1 MHYYIFIFVVFISQF
16 AHHIYVHLM
25 LAIVHLSKK
34 KKKKKK
40 KKNFEKT
47 IENQRLSFL
56 IGHRHHRHQPSS
68 VPLQTLSAMPLYV
81 PEIRMSDTEIALHD
95 EAGEAE
101 FLGKERPLWPC
112 IPSVCTV
119 PVCSHFGKLSTFNVF
134 RDHWTQKHCKHLSH
148 YKCQGCGKRFRNTK
162 HVRSHLKSK
171 VHKGQT
177 VTIKYVQTHNDEYI
191 NPRGILPYQLGT
203 QEQRRRMLAFQ
214 REVARQQR
222 QHEILQAKDDFSK
235 IPYYGENVCRD
246 ERVVNLWHSAGHRR
260 RVPLSDRSRSE
271 LLNQ

>member
-1 MHYYIFIFVVFISQF
+1 
-16 AHHIYVHLM
+16 
-25 LAIVHLSKK
+25 
-34 KKKKKK
+34 
-40 KKNFEKT
+40 
-47 IENQRLSFL
+47 
-56 IGHRHHRHQPSS
+56 
-68 VPLQTLSAMPLYV
+68 MPLYV
-81 PEIRMSDTEIALHD
+81 PEIIMSDTEIALHD

-101 FLGKERPLWPC
+101 FLREERPLWPC

-119 PVCSHFGKLSTFNVF
+119 PVCSRFGKLSIFNVF
-134 RDHWTQKHCKHLSH
+134 RDHWTQKHCEHLSH

-162 HVRSHLKSK
+162 HARSHLKSK

-177 VTIKYVQTHNDEYI
+177 VTIKYVQTPNDEYI
-191 NPRGILPYQLGT
+191 NPRGILPYQFWT
-203 QEQRRRMLAFQ
+203 QEQRHRMLAFR

-222 QHEILQAKDDFSK
+222 QHEMLQAKDDFSK

-246 ERVVNLWHSAGHRR
+246 ERVVERHGQLFRDTNLWHSAGHRR